1 MKREKRTKILMIL
14 LIAAACA
21 GILAIVLTR
30 SVFVL
35 KNVTVEGATSLSY
48 TEIIRLGKFQF
59 GQPIGSVDPEI
70 VRENLESSGKI
81 AVEDVKIQ
89 KPSTVILKVRQRTR
103 DALTLNGGHILVMDS
118 DGYVIDNPTEMP
130 ESGGI
135 YITGLD
141 GTSYKIGKRINAPEN
156 KLSAMKT
163 VLESIRKMDAAAY
176 VSEINLGD
184 LMQLSIVTRSGVVV
198 KLGDTGNMDEK
209 IRWMRSAV
217 ADLESR
223 GETRG
228 TLDVSSSTR
237 ADYQP

>member
-1 MKREKRTKILMIL
+1 MT
-14 LIAAACA
+14 AVV
-21 GILAIVLTR
+21 VL
-30 SVFVL
+30 
-35 KNVTVEGATSLSY
+35 
-48 TEIIRLGKFQF
+48 
-59 GQPIGSVDPEI
+59 
-70 VRENLESSGKI
+70 

-141 GTSYKIGKRINAPEN
+141 VTSYKIGKKINAPEN

-184 LMQLSIVTRSGVVV
+184 LMQLSIVTRYGVVV